1 MTNTTNNVSM
11 KKGFTMI
18 ELIFVIVI
26 IGILAAV
33 AIPRLAA
40 TRDDAKMAICMND
53 ASRFVPEISQ
63 YYTSQGSLA
72 KISEMT
78 NYATAAKGKTNGF
91 IADTA
96 LGTNSQTATYT
107 CDGNN
112 MLTFKNSVDANGTLT
127 IAVERVTTTLKNN
140 ADKAGSA
147 LVNQG
152 VSGKKTAAKKYTL
165 GGNKIV
171 F

>member
-1 MTNTTNNVSM
+1 MTNTNNQPKM
-11 KKGFTMI
+11 RKGFTMI

-63 YYTSQGSLA
+63 YYTSQGSLSD
-72 KISEMT
+72 ISKMT
-78 NYATAAKGKTNGF
+78 NYATGVTGKTNGF
-91 IADTA
+91 TADSPM
-96 LGTNSQTATYT
+96 GTTGTTATYS
-107 CDGNN
+107 CDGNA
-112 MLTFKNSVDANGTLT
+112 MATFATAVDSNGTLT
-127 IAVERVTTTLKNN
+127 ISVKRSTATLLNN
-140 ADKAGSA
+140 ADKAGAA
-147 LVNQG
+147 LVTQG
-152 VSGKKTAAKKYTL
+152 VSGTSSTAKVYTL

>member
-1 MTNTTNNVSM
+1 MTNTTNNVST

-33 AIPRLAA
+33 AVPRLAA

-53 ASRFVPEISQ
+53 AGRFIPEISQ

-72 KISEMT
+72 KISQMT
-78 NYATAAKGKTNGF
+78 NYATGVTGKTNGF
-91 IADTA
+91 GADTPFA
-96 LGTNSQTATYT
+96 TNNKSATYK
-107 CDGNN
+107 CDGDS
-112 MLTFKNSVDANGTLT
+112 MLTFKNSVDSNGTLV
-127 IAVERVTTTLKNN
+127 IEVERVTTTLANN
-140 ADKAGSA
+140 ADKAAYA
-147 LVNQG
+147 LVEQG
-152 VSGKKTAAKKYTL
+152 VAGAKGSPKTYTL

>member
-1 MTNTTNNVSM
+1 MTNTNNQPKMS
-11 KKGFTMI
+11 KGFTMI

-63 YYTSQGSLA
+63 YYTSQGTLS
-72 KISEMT
+72 KISTMT
-78 NYATAAKGKTNGF
+78 NYATGVTGKANGF
-91 IADTA
+91 LADTTMA
-96 LGTNSQTATYT
+96 NGTTATYS
-107 CDGNN
+107 CDGNA
-112 MLTFKNSVDANGTLT
+112 MLDFAVSDVNGSVAIDVKRKTTGLT
-127 IAVERVTTTLKNN
+127 NN
-140 ADKAGSA
+140 ADKAAEA
-147 LVNQG
+147 LVKQG
-152 VSGKKTAAKKYTL
+152 VSGTSTTAKQYVL